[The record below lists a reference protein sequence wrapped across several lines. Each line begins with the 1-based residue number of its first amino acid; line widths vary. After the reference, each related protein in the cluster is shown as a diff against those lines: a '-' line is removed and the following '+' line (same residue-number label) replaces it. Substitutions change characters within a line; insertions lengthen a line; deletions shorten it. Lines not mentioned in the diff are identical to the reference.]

1 MREKIL
7 AIIPMRAGSTGVPRK
22 NIRPLLGKPLFA
34 YAVEAIQ
41 NTRLNCQLVVVTNDD
56 EVLQICQR
64 LKVSTLKIPAAIA
77 AGDIT
82 LDEVVTYSVPI
93 IEESFGIRYD
103 TILTVQA
110 TAPLI
115 LSSDIDSA
123 LEQFFASPRFDS
135 LISVVNDTHLRWSM
149 SADGSGKPEYVSRLN
164 RQFLPQSF
172 KETGAIVICNRDN
185 LATGSR
191 IGREICLHEISQD
204 RSVDIDTFDDFLL
217 CEAILRRRK
226 IVFVVIGNQTVG
238 LGHVYRLLLLA
249 DELTGHSVE
258 FVCAADS
265 ELAFD
270 VISRNKYKVEKQC
283 CDDLAGLIVSKKPHL
298 VINDIL
304 DTPLDYM
311 LRLKK
316 SVPAVINFED
326 LGEGAYVA
334 DATINALYSH
344 EVKGSTEH
352 CGPKYLCLRNEFIWA
367 EKREKINDVVKNV
380 LICFGGVDPNDFTL
394 RFLRLLTPMTL
405 NYGFKVTAIVGPGYP
420 KDRLGHLGEL
430 ESAGKVQVVH
440 DTCRIADFMAEAD
453 IGISSGG
460 RTAYELAAMRVPS
473 LIVCQNERE
482 TTHLFSA
489 SSLGLIDLGLG
500 SCLDD
505 STFCKALTNLVND
518 RKIRQQLFKR
528 QQKSDLI
535 SGKSR
540 VLNLIRECLG
550 DKKEQFDE

>member
-1 MREKIL
+1 MRKNIL
-7 AIIPMRAGSTGVPRK
+7 AIIPMRSGSTGVPRK
-22 NIRPLLGKPLFA
+22 NIRPLLGKPLFT

-41 NTRLNCQLVVVTNDD
+41 NTRLNCHLVVVTND
-56 EVLQICQR
+56 EEALQICQR
-64 LKVSTLKIPAAIA
+64 LKVSSLKIPAAIA
-77 AGDIT
+77 AGDKT

-93 IEESFGIRYD
+93 IEELFARRYE

-110 TAPLI
+110 TVPLI
-115 LSSDIDSA
+115 LSSDIDGA
-123 LEQFFASPRFDS
+123 LEKFFASPRSDS
-135 LISVVNDTHLRWSM
+135 LISVVNDTHLRWSLTTE
-149 SADGSGKPEYVSRLN
+149 GYGKPEYVSRLN

-185 LATGSR
+185 LKTGSR
-191 IGREICLHEISQD
+191 IGQEICLHEVPQD

-226 IVFVVIGNQTVG
+226 IVFVVIGNQSVG

-258 FVCAADS
+258 FVCTKDS
-265 ELAFD
+265 GLAFD
-270 VISRNKYKVEKQC
+270 VISRNKYIVEKQC
-283 CDDLAGLIVSKKPHL
+283 CDDLAELIVGKKPQL

-304 DTPLDYM
+304 DTTLDYM

-344 EVKGSTEH
+344 EVKGLTEH

-367 EKREKINDVVKNV
+367 EKREQINDSVKNV
-380 LICFGGVDPNDFTL
+380 LMCFGGVDPNNFTL
-394 RFLRLLTPMTL
+394 RFLRLLVPMAS
-405 NYGFKVTAIVGPGYP
+405 NNGFKVTAIVGPGYP
-420 KDRLGHLGEL
+420 KDRLDQLAEL
-430 ESAGKVQVVH
+430 ECDGKVQVVH
-440 DTCRIADFMAEAD
+440 DTCRIADFMSEAD

-473 LIVCQNERE
+473 VIVCQNNRE

-489 SSLGLIDLGLG
+489 DSLGLIDLGLG
-500 SCLDD
+500 SRLADFA
-505 STFCKALTNLVND
+505 FCETLSNLVNN
-518 RKIRQQLFKR
+518 RHIRQQLFER
-528 QQKSDLI
+528 QKESDLV
-535 SGKSR
+535 SGKSK
-540 VLNLIRECLG
+540 VLELIHEHLG
-550 DKKEQFDE
+550 DIKDQVNE